1 MKLIHL
7 TDIEKEK
14 GLRFMNREE
23 LLKQLHQ
30 VKELREIL
38 DEKEELL
45 RTMKSI
51 ALEAMNVRDSR
62 RIVLNQSLQD
72 LQNQLTYLESKIL
85 VSFSEV
91 LNNSIE

>member
-30 VKELREIL
+30 VKKLREIL

-51 ALEAMNVRDSR
+51 ALEAMNVGDSI
-62 RIVLNQSLQD
+62 RIVLNQSFQD

>member
-7 TDIEKEK
+7 TDIKKEK
-14 GLRFMNREE
+14 GLRFMIREE
-23 LLKQLHQ
+23 VLEQLHQ
-30 VKELREIL
+30 VKALREIL

-51 ALEAMNVRDSR
+51 VLEAMNAGDSR
-62 RIVLNQSLQD
+62 RIVLNQSFQD
-72 LQNQLTYLESKIL
+72 LQNQLVYLESKIS
-85 VSFSEV
+85 VSFPEV

>member
-14 GLRFMNREE
+14 WLRFMNREE

-30 VKELREIL
+30 VKKLREIL

-45 RTMKSI
+45 RTMKFI
-51 ALEAMNVRDSR
+51 ALEAMNVGDSI
-62 RIVLNQSLQD
+62 RIVLNQSFQD

>member
-51 ALEAMNVRDSR
+51 ALEAMNVEDSR
-62 RIVLNQSLQD
+62 RIVLNQSFQD
-72 LQNQLTYLESKIL
+72 LQNQLTYLESKIS
-85 VSFSEV
+85 VSFPEV

>member
-1 MKLIHL
+1 
-7 TDIEKEK
+7 
-14 GLRFMNREE
+14 MNREE

-30 VKELREIL
+30 VKKLREIL

-51 ALEAMNVRDSR
+51 ALEAMNVGDSII
-62 RIVLNQSLQD
+62 IVLNQSFQD

>member
-14 GLRFMNREE
+14 GLRFMSREE

>member
-1 MKLIHL
+1 
-7 TDIEKEK
+7 
-14 GLRFMNREE
+14 MNREE

-30 VKELREIL
+30 VKKLREIL

-51 ALEAMNVRDSR
+51 ALEAMNVGDSI
-62 RIVLNQSLQD
+62 RIVLNQSFQD

>member
-1 MKLIHL
+1 
-7 TDIEKEK
+7 
-14 GLRFMNREE
+14 MNREE

-51 ALEAMNVRDSR
+51 ALEAVNTEATR
-62 RIVLNQSLQD
+62 RIVLNHSFQD
-72 LQNQLTYLESKIL
+72 LQNQLIYLESKIS
-85 VSFSEV
+85 VSFPEV
-91 LNNSIE
+91 LNNLIE

>member
-45 RTMKSI
+45 RTMKFI
-51 ALEAMNVRDSR
+51 ALEAMNVGDSR
-62 RIVLNQSLQD
+62 RIVLNQSFQD
-72 LQNQLTYLESKIL
+72 LQNQLVYLESKIL
-85 VSFSEV
+85 VSFPEV

>member
-1 MKLIHL
+1 MNLIHL
-7 TDIEKEK
+7 TDIEKGK

-23 LLKQLHQ
+23 LLVQLHQ

-51 ALEAMNVRDSR
+51 ALEAMNVEVSR
-62 RIVLNQSLQD
+62 RIVLNQSFQD
-72 LQNQLTYLESKIL
+72 LQNQLTYLESKIS
-85 VSFSEV
+85 VSFPEV

>member
-1 MKLIHL
+1 
-7 TDIEKEK
+7 
-14 GLRFMNREE
+14 MNREE

-30 VKELREIL
+30 VKELREFL

-51 ALEAMNVRDSR
+51 ALEAMNVEDSR
-62 RIVLNQSLQD
+62 RIVLNQSFQD
-72 LQNQLTYLESKIL
+72 LQNQLTYLESKIS
-85 VSFSEV
+85 VSFPKV

>member
-14 GLRFMNREE
+14 GLKFMNREE

-45 RTMKSI
+45 RTIKSI
-51 ALEAMNVRDSR
+51 ALEAMNVEDSR
-62 RIVLNQSLQD
+62 RIVLNQSFQD
-72 LQNQLTYLESKIL
+72 LQNQLTYPESKIS
-85 VSFSEV
+85 VSFPEI

>member
-45 RTMKSI
+45 RTMKFI
-51 ALEAMNVRDSR
+51 ALEAMNVGDSR
-62 RIVLNQSLQD
+62 RIVLNQSFQD
-72 LQNQLTYLESKIL
+72 LQNQLVYLESKIEF
-85 VSFSEV
+85 SFLEV

>member
-1 MKLIHL
+1 M
-7 TDIEKEK
+7 
-14 GLRFMNREE
+14 RFMNREE

-45 RTMKSI
+45 RPMKSI

>member
-30 VKELREIL
+30 VKELREVL

-51 ALEAMNVRDSR
+51 ALEAMNVEDSR
-62 RIVLNQSLQD
+62 RIVLNQSFQD
-72 LQNQLTYLESKIL
+72 LQNQLTYLESKIS
-85 VSFSEV
+85 VSFPEV

>member
-30 VKELREIL
+30 VK
-38 DEKEELL
+38 
-45 RTMKSI
+45 S
-51 ALEAMNVRDSR
+51 
-62 RIVLNQSLQD
+62 
-72 LQNQLTYLESKIL
+72 
-85 VSFSEV
+85 
-91 LNNSIE
+91 

>member
-1 MKLIHL
+1 
-7 TDIEKEK
+7 
-14 GLRFMNREE
+14 MNREKVLE
-23 LLKQLHQ
+23 QLHQ
-30 VKELREIL
+30 VKELGEIL

-51 ALEAMNVRDSR
+51 ALEAMNAGDSR
-62 RIVLNQSLQD
+62 RIVLNQSFQD

-85 VSFSEV
+85 VSFPEF

>member
-1 MKLIHL
+1 
-7 TDIEKEK
+7 
-14 GLRFMNREE
+14 MNRED

-30 VKELREIL
+30 VKELRELL

-51 ALEAMNVRDSR
+51 ALEAMNVEDSR
-62 RIVLNQSLQD
+62 RIVLNQSFQD
-72 LQNQLTYLESKIL
+72 LQNQVTYLGSKIS
-85 VSFSEV
+85 VSFPEV

>member
-51 ALEAMNVRDSR
+51 ALEAVNTEATR
-62 RIVLNQSLQD
+62 RIVLNHSFQD
-72 LQNQLTYLESKIL
+72 LQNQLIYLESKIS
-85 VSFSEV
+85 VSFPEV
-91 LNNSIE
+91 LNNLIE